1 MRVCVF
7 DTMEQSYQ
15 KLLNPIHHV
24 IANALALGFY
34 IFMAITLRPFTFSP
48 DPMIA
53 QLQACFA
60 AVPVTATFWFATYM
74 FLVVLMD
81 QLKQRQGKAE

>member
-1 MRVCVF
+1 
-7 DTMEQSYQ
+7 MEKSYQ
-15 KLLNPIHHV
+15 KLLRPTHHL
-24 IANALALGFY
+24 IANVLTLAFY
-34 IFMAITLRPFTFSP
+34 VFMSITLRPFTFSP

-81 QLKQRQGKAE
+81 QIKQRRGN